1 MKSDVTLKIVTLDS
15 CRPAAQIKHSLAQA
29 TGKDSEWEAALD
41 DPQWFFQPQDS
52 APMCHNQMLLQKNQ
66 SFKSIYF
73 FFMLICI
80 AILICSE
87 FQLIMFWVQHG
98 YFISQEFALTHVLSG
113 AFLGALFLYIQWPP
127 SHRAC
132 AKTC

>member
-41 DPQWFFQPQDS
+41 DPQWFFQPQI
-52 APMCHNQMLLQKNQ
+52 LLPCVITRCFSKRI
-66 SFKSIYF
+66 SLSKASI